1 MALGNVSF
9 DNTFDLTERN
19 LSEIFIKETYD
30 KDKCLI
36 WDSKDSN
43 KAYNSFILSKN
54 KQSKIICEIGFYKSS
69 ETEKYLPRP
78 VFKRLALDGDIS
90 KTRSKDKV
98 IVNFSHS
105 EDAIK
110 FWQLIGFLS
119 SYKDLVDINEFD
131 KKFKV
136 VPKNTYVLEFK
147 DKDELQKIEDLKE
160 LIGLSDL
167 NYDQLKEL
175 TFENR
180 KKNLRAFF
188 FLLKDLKNGREHYRK
203 MYDLNQG
210 EENIWHH
217 FLKHNDWIIG
227 LNTDLKFISDI
238 LDEQKVGNEN
248 SKGKESPIVDLLG
261 ISDFTTLIELK
272 HSSSNIFK
280 KSKSKGRAN
289 TWDFTSDFIE
299 GLSQCLGQK
308 GELEKTFENK
318 VFLKEDNSRL
328 EKDGIESIDPKSV
341 LIIGNKRRE
350 FPVKNLD
357 NDNILKNKTLERFRR
372 NNRNIDII
380 TFDELF
386 ERAYHIVYSRKLGKN
401 WYWKDEE
408 DLFSES

>member
-1 MALGNVSF
+1 MPIENLSF
-9 DNTFDLTERN
+9 DNTFDLTSRN
-19 LSEIFIKETYD
+19 LSDIYIKETFD

-54 KQSKIICEIGFYKSS
+54 SQSQIICDIAFYKSS
-69 ETEKYLPRP
+69 ETDKYLPRP
-78 VFKRLALDGDIS
+78 TFKRVALSGDIS
-90 KTRSKDKV
+90 TTRSKDKV
-98 IVNFSHS
+98 TVNLSNS

-119 SYKDLVDINEFD
+119 FYKDLVDIGEFD
-131 KKFKV
+131 KEYKV
-136 VPKNTYVLEFK
+136 IPKNSFIIEFK
-147 DKDELQKIEDLKE
+147 DKDELQKIGDLKE

-188 FLLKDLKNGREHYRK
+188 FLLQDLKSSRNAYREKYN
-203 MYDLNQG
+203 LNSG
-210 EENIWHH
+210 EENVWHH
-217 FLKHNDWIIG
+217 FLKNNDWIIG
-227 LNTDLKFISDI
+227 LNTDLKFISDL

-248 SKGKESPIVDLLG
+248 SKGTESPIVDLLG
-261 ISDFTTLIELK
+261 ISEFTTLIELK
-272 HSSSNIFK
+272 HSSTDIFK

-308 GELEKTFENK
+308 GELEKTFETK
-318 VFLKEDNSRL
+318 VFIKDDKSRL

-341 LIIGNKRRE
+341 LIIGDKRRE
-350 FPVKNLD
+350 FPTNNLD

-386 ERAYHIVYSRKLGKN
+386 ERAYHIVYSRKLEKT
-401 WYWKDEE
+401 WYWESEE
-408 DLFSES
+408 KLFSEL

>member
-1 MALGNVSF
+1 MPIGDLSF
-9 DNTFDLTERN
+9 DNTFDLTSRN
-19 LSEIFIKETYD
+19 LSEIYIKETFD

-36 WDSKDSN
+36 WDAKDPN

-54 KQSKIICEIGFYKSS
+54 SQSRIICDISFYKSS
-69 ETEKYLPRP
+69 ETDKYLPRP
-78 VFKRLALDGDIS
+78 TFKRVALSGDIS

-98 IVNFSHS
+98 SVNFSHS

-119 SYKDLVDINEFD
+119 FYKDLVDIGEFD
-131 KKFKV
+131 KEYKV
-136 VPKNTYVLEFK
+136 IPKDSYIIEFK
-147 DKDELQKIEDLKE
+147 DKDELQKIGDLKE

-180 KKNLRAFF
+180 KKNLRVFF
-188 FLLKDLKNGREHYRK
+188 FLLQDLKNSRNAYRDK
-203 MYDLNQG
+203 YNLNPG
-210 EENIWHH
+210 EENVWHY
-217 FLKHNDWIIG
+217 FLKNNDWIIG
-227 LNTDLKFISDI
+227 LNTDLKFIADL

-248 SKGKESPIVDLLG
+248 SKGSESPIVDLFG
-261 ISDFTTLIELK
+261 ISEFTTLIELK
-272 HSSSNIFK
+272 HSSTNIFK

-299 GLSQCLGQK
+299 GVSQCLGQK
-308 GELEKTFENK
+308 GELEKTFETK
-318 VFLKEDNSRL
+318 VFLKDDKSRL

-341 LIIGNKRRE
+341 LVIGDKRRE
-350 FPVKNLD
+350 FPTNKLD

-386 ERAYHIVYSRKLGKN
+386 ERAYHIVYSKKLEKN
-401 WYWKDEE
+401 WYWESEE
-408 DLFSES
+408 KLFS

>member
-1 MALGNVSF
+1 MPIGNLSF
-9 DNTFDLTERN
+9 DNTFDLTSRN
-19 LSEIFIKETYD
+19 LSEIYIKETFD

-43 KAYNSFILSKN
+43 KAYNSFIISKN
-54 KQSKIICEIGFYKSS
+54 SKSQIICEIAFYKSS
-69 ETEKYLPRP
+69 ETDKYLPRP
-78 VFKRLALDGDIS
+78 TFKRVALSGDIS

-98 IVNFSHS
+98 TVNLSHS

-119 SYKDLVDINEFD
+119 FYKDLVDIGEFD
-131 KKFKV
+131 KEYKV
-136 VPKNTYVLEFK
+136 IPKDSYIIEFK
-147 DKDELQKIEDLKE
+147 DKDELQKIGDLKE

-188 FLLKDLKNGREHYRK
+188 FLLKDLKNSRNAYREKYN
-203 MYDLNQG
+203 LNSG
-210 EENIWHH
+210 EENVWHH
-217 FLKHNDWIIG
+217 FLKNNDWIIG
-227 LNTDLKFISDI
+227 LNTDLKFISDL
-238 LDEQKVGNEN
+238 LDEQKIGNEN
-248 SKGKESPIVDLLG
+248 SKGSESPIVDLLG
-261 ISDFTTLIELK
+261 ISEFTTLIELK
-272 HSSSNIFK
+272 HSSTDIFK

-299 GLSQCLGQK
+299 GVSQCLGQK
-308 GELEKTFENK
+308 GELEKTFETK
-318 VFLKEDNSRL
+318 VFLKDDKSRL

-341 LIIGNKRRE
+341 LIIGDKRRE
-350 FPVKNLD
+350 FPLNNLD

-386 ERAYHIVYSRKLGKN
+386 ERAYHIVYSRKLEKN
-401 WYWKDEE
+401 WYWENEE
-408 DLFSES
+408 KLFSEL